1 MKEEEDTKNQDNEKD
16 NEKDDEK
23 DEKDFYAFDYS
34 YVDPLTAIGFSA
46 EPGDIYYISPPQ
58 ELSTYPMYIENPQKI
73 EKKVGATYITYTL
86 KGTDITDEMSR
97 RYSDFHALYEKL
109 CQKWPGIYI
118 PRIPGKK
125 LTKNTSRKMIK
136 TRMRLLNR
144 FCLNLSNIDY
154 LYSSDETAL
163 FKGNTPD
170 LANAITKLPDFTIE
184 EYAKRLKDVF
194 PQYNENYD
202 IICGKGKIN
211 EFNEF
216 MKKSLKTIEVFQ
228 KSVESAAEKREH
240 EKKKYV
246 ELINGYVDYE
256 KKAMLAFS
264 DDNSSCL
271 IFNNPSYTEL
281 TEKIAK
287 LKNEMINP
295 YTAFKEWLE
304 EEILDAEAMMIA
316 IKGINDLIEKEDK
329 IKQKLESVEADLKKL
344 EGGGSSLKTLFKKK
358 EDVIAQKQKEK
369 NEIQEKL
376 DNISLIVNIVAD
388 NMENQIDDFKNLK
401 TQRYYKYLK
410 IFAILQ
416 KESNRVLRE
425 LWTLVRTALNEVA
438 PNASQANE
446 DYSVEPI
453 KNEQNDEEQADLDDD

>member
-1 MKEEEDTKNQDNEKD
+1 MEEQEESERETKNQDEKD
-16 NEKDDEK
+16 IE
-23 DEKDFYAFDYS
+23 AFDYTH
-34 YVDPLTAIGFSA
+34 VDPLTAIGYSA

-58 ELSTYPMYIENPQKI
+58 ELSTYPMYIENPHKVD
-73 EKKVGATYITYTL
+73 KKVGAYIAYTL
-86 KGTDITDEMSR
+86 NGTDITDQMSR
-97 RYSDFHALYEKL
+97 RYSDFFALYEKL

-125 LTKNTSRKMIK
+125 ITKNTSRKMIK

-163 FKGNTPD
+163 FKGNTTD

-184 EYAKRLKDVF
+184 EYAARLKDVF

-202 IICGKGKIN
+202 VIIGKGKIN
-211 EFNEF
+211 EFDGF
-216 MKKSLKTIEVFQ
+216 LKKSLKNIEVFQ

-246 ELINGYVDYE
+246 ELINGFVDYE
-256 KKAMLAFS
+256 KNCMLSYS
-264 DDNSSCL
+264 DDNDSC
-271 IFNNPSYTEL
+271 IIINNPSYKEL
-281 TEKIAK
+281 AEKIAK
-287 LKNEMINP
+287 FKNEMINP

-304 EEILDAEAMMIA
+304 EEILDAEAMSIA
-316 IKGINDLIEKEDK
+316 IKGINEFMEKEDK
-329 IKQKLESVEADLKKL
+329 YRQKLETVETDLKRL
-344 EGGGSSLKTLFKKK
+344 EEGGSSIKTLFKKK
-358 EDVIAQKQKEK
+358 EDVIAKKQKEK
-369 NEIQEKL
+369 EEIQAKY
-376 DNISLIVNIVAD
+376 DNLSLIVKIVAD
-388 NMENQIDDFKNLK
+388 NMENQIEEFKHLK
-401 TQRYYKYLK
+401 TQTYYKYLK

-416 KESNRVLRE
+416 RESNRVVRE

-453 KNEQNDEEQADLDDD
+453 KNDQNDEEQADADGDGDGDD